1 MTLLLISFVAGALT
15 VLAPCILPLLPVV
28 IGGSV
33 SGAAKPRRAIAITL
47 SLAASVFIFTLALK
61 VSTAFVS
68 VPAEFWQI
76 VSGGILVIVGLFM
89 FFPGLWD
96 AVVPASLNIGG
107 NKLLAAGNQR
117 GGIWGDIV
125 IGAALGPVF
134 SSCSPTYFILLAAVL
149 PAHPLAGLAYLLA
162 YVTGLALLLGLI
174 AIAGQKLVD
183 KLGVASDPRGWLK
196 RAVGALFLL
205 LGIAI
210 IFGLDKKLQTALPS
224 WAFGATSIEQSI
236 DQYTNPAGTPGSN
249 ATTTDADITTAPS
262 ALTMAGKAVRYQKAP
277 ELAQADAYL
286 NTDGKPINLAQYK
299 GKDVVLTLSGPKGAD
314 NVDPWRIVTDSLRW
328 TA

>member
-117 GGIWGDIV
+117 RGIWGDIV

-149 PAHPLAGLAYLLA
+149 P
-162 YVTGLALLLGLI
+162 
-174 AIAGQKLVD
+174 
-183 KLGVASDPRGWLK
+183 
-196 RAVGALFLL
+196 
-205 LGIAI
+205 
-210 IFGLDKKLQTALPS
+210 
-224 WAFGATSIEQSI
+224 
-236 DQYTNPAGTPGSN
+236 
-249 ATTTDADITTAPS
+249 
-262 ALTMAGKAVRYQKAP
+262 
-277 ELAQADAYL
+277 
-286 NTDGKPINLAQYK
+286 
-299 GKDVVLTLSGPKGAD
+299 
-314 NVDPWRIVTDSLRW
+314 
-328 TA
+328 